1 MISQG
6 PLHYDVQGIGGDKDG
21 DHDYMY
27 ACVEQMESLQYSMSS
42 DPKQKGVAKRCER
55 TLMDMLRS
63 MTSHSTLSISLQM
76 DAPKTIAHLLK
87 RVPSKSMH
95 KTPYGLWT
103 QRKPSLNYLHVW
115 GYLVEV
121 KIFNPNVGKFV
132 SKIVSCHFIGYSERS
147 KGYCLYCSG
156 SYTKF
161 IETRHIVFL

>member
-1 MISQG
+1 
-6 PLHYDVQGIGGDKDG
+6 
-21 DHDYMY
+21 
-27 ACVEQMESLQYSMSS
+27 
-42 DPKQKGVAKRCER
+42 
-55 TLMDMLRS
+55 
-63 MTSHSTLSISLQM
+63 M

-103 QRKPSLNYLHVW
+103 WRKPSLNYLHVW

-121 KIFNPNVGKFV
+121 KILNPNVGKFM

-147 KGYCLYCSG
+147 KGYCLYYSD

-161 IETRHIVFL
+161 IETRHIVFLEDDKIRGNMVPREISIDEKRCVPKFQ